1 MGAELQVRVDSAEFR
16 RVMAQAKSFDR
27 RLYLQLRRRLRAAA
41 QPVVTEVQQH
51 LLKGG
56 PSKTGMR
63 AGLAAG
69 TRATVSTGKKAGV
82 TIATSPSKLPESKR
96 AMAKTWNKSV
106 FQRRVFGDADVWRS
120 QAGNP
125 TTPVI
130 LHQRL
135 RFQRA
140 VLAALQ
146 DTVRTMER
154 GR

>member
-1 MGAELQVRVDSAEFR
+1 MVAELQVRVDSAEFR

-27 RLYLQLRRRLRAAA
+27 RLYLQLRRRLRAASR
-41 QPVVTEVQQH
+41 PVVTDVQQH
-51 LLKGG
+51 LLRGG
-56 PSKTGMR
+56 ASKTGLR

-69 TRATVSTGKKAGV
+69 TRATVSTGRAAGV
-82 TIATSPSKLPESKR
+82 TITTSPSKLPPSKR

-106 FQRRVFGDADVWRS
+106 FRHRVFGEDVWRS

-135 RFQRA
+135 RFQQA
-140 VLAALQ
+140 VVAALQ
-146 DTVRTMER
+146 DTLRQMETTR
-154 GR
+154 

>member
-1 MGAELQVRVDSAEFR
+1 MVAELQVRVDSAEFR
-16 RVMAQAKSFDR
+16 RVMTQAQSFDR
-27 RLYLQLRRRLRAAA
+27 RLYLQLRRRLRAAS
-41 QPVVTEVQQH
+41 QPVVREVQQH
-51 LLKGG
+51 LAAGG

-69 TRATVSTGKKAGV
+69 TRASVSTGKKAGV
-82 TIATSPSKLPESKR
+82 TITTSPSKLPANKR

-106 FQRRVFGDADVWRS
+106 FRHRVFGEDVWRS

-140 VLAALQ
+140 VVAALQ
-146 DTVRTMER
+146 DTLRQMETR
-154 GR
+154 